1 MTIGEKIEVFGLK
14 NFGSLKAFAAAVD
27 KSPPDLSRYI
37 GVNPKRLPG
46 TPFLKKLYNL
56 GCDMN
61 WLFDEEEDKAKP
73 SLASQ
78 LLEENNSLRKEVAEL
93 KRRLEQ
99 IEKIIK

>member
-1 MTIGEKIEVFGLK
+1 MTIGEKIEAFGLK
-14 NFGSLKAFAAAVD
+14 NFGSLKAFAAAVG
-27 KSPPDLSRYI
+27 KSPPDLSQYV
-37 GVNPKRLPG
+37 GENAKRLPG

-61 WLFDEEEDKAKP
+61 WLFEDDEDKAKP

-78 LLEENNSLRKEVAEL
+78 LLQENNSLRKEIAEL
-93 KRRLEQ
+93 KHRLEQ

>member
-1 MTIGEKIEVFGLK
+1 MTISEKIEEFGLK
-14 NFGSLKAFAAAVD
+14 KFGSLKAFAAAVD
-27 KSPPDLSRYI
+27 KSPQGLSQYI
-37 GVNPKRLPG
+37 GKNAKSLPG

-61 WLFDEEEDKAKP
+61 WLFDDEEDKAKP

-78 LLEENNSLRKEVAEL
+78 LLEENNSLRKEIAEL